1 MMQRT
6 QGFRQVRAAR
16 CVILLLLCTV
26 EVGRRERSSIP
37 CATRAWE
44 RPRDAGRG
52 IIVRSCCR
60 TDSAAAPPPLSRVIG
75 LRVDLLGAAP
85 PPTRVRCLCLPSH
98 SPPFALSFSS
108 LRRPRVWGRRDLA
121 AAAGEGRCRSL
132 QPSRARRQA
141 LWRPAG
147 GRRWGL
153 SLCVAAADARSARG
167 GATAGWSA
175 PPAGS
180 GAAEQPPR
188 GVPGSLLL
196 LHSGE
201 LDLGFSGG

>member
-1 MMQRT
+1 MHR
-6 QGFRQVRAAR
+6 G
-16 CVILLLLCTV
+16 
-26 EVGRRERSSIP
+26 GWRRERSSIP

-52 IIVRSCCR
+52 IIVRSFCR
-60 TDSAAAPPPLSRVIG
+60 ADSSAAPPPLPRVVG
-75 LRVDLLGAAP
+75 LRVGLLVAAP
-85 PPTRVRCLCLPSH
+85 PPTRVRCLCLCSP

-141 LWRPAG
+141 AWRPAG
-147 GRRWGL
+147 GRWGL
-153 SLCVAAADARSARG
+153 SLRVPAADARSARG
-167 GATAGWSA
+167 GAAAGWSA

-188 GVPGSLLL
+188 GAPGSLLLL